1 MSTSI
6 RTPKV
11 TKADLARA
19 VELIEALGLTPGT
32 IEVEP
37 GRVRI
42 IAGDQRVTLS
52 NDGDDL
58 SDELAKFRAGHGYS

>member
-19 VELIEALGLTPGT
+19 VELIEALGLTPGA

-42 IAGDQRVTLS
+42 IAGDQRMTLS

-58 SDELAKFRAGHGYS
+58 SDELAKFRAEHGYS